1 MVQVRILAA
10 EQQVTTLS
18 QVDIRDL
25 VTGHYGATEDLAV
38 GILRALSGA
47 GVDTDHLGVA
57 DLFAVDQLHAGG
69 AAASKHVLDR
79 LGVAPGTRLL
89 DVGCG
94 IGGASRMAAM
104 AGAAVTG
111 IDLTPEYVET
121 ARTLSDRVGLGDR
134 TAFVTT
140 AGESMPLADA
150 TFDAAVMVHVGMNVP
165 AKTAVFA
172 EVHRVLR
179 PGGRFAVYEQVR
191 TGEGDLPYP
200 LPWAEDERSSFVE
213 TVADYRAHLEAAGF
227 EIEDAEDRTPTTLGP
242 PPQGPISNAVVFG
255 PPFIRRIANNVAATK
270 AGLLGAWLV
279 LARA

>member
-25 VTGHYGATEDLAV
+25 VTGHYGATEDLAD

-57 DLFAVDQLHAGG
+57 DLFPVDQLHAGG

-111 IDLTPEYVET
+111 IDLTPEFVET

-255 PPFIRRIANNVAATK
+255 PPFMRRIANNVAATK

>member
-1 MVQVRILAA
+1 MDV
-10 EQQVTTLS
+10 
-18 QVDIRDL
+18 RDL
-25 VTGHYGATEDLAV
+25 VTAHYGATENLTL

-47 GVDTDHLGVA
+47 GIDTDHLGAA
-57 DLFAVDQLHAGG
+57 DLLPVDQLHAGG
-69 AAASKHVLDR
+69 APASKHVLDR
-79 LGVAPGTRLL
+79 LGVEPGTRLL

-111 IDLTPEYVET
+111 IDLTPEFVET
-121 ARTLSDRVGLGDR
+121 ARMLSDRVGLGDR
-134 TAFVTT
+134 TEFLAT
-140 AGESMPLADA
+140 AGESMPLDDGS
-150 TFDAAVMVHVGMNVP
+150 FDAAIMVHVGMNLP
-165 AKTAVFA
+165 EKTAVFA

-179 PGGRFAVYEQVR
+179 PGGRFALYDQVR

-227 EIEDAEDRTPTTLGP
+227 EVEDEEDRTPATLGP
-242 PPQGPISNAVVFG
+242 PPQGPVSNVVIFG
-255 PPFIRRIANNVAATK
+255 PPFVQRIANNGAAAK
-270 AGLLGAWLV
+270 AGLLGAWLI

>member
-1 MVQVRILAA
+1 LG
-10 EQQVTTLS
+10 
-18 QVDIRDL
+18 VDIRDL

-57 DLFAVDQLHAGG
+57 DLFPVDQLHAGG
-69 AAASKHVLDR
+69 APASKHVLDR

-111 IDLTPEYVET
+111 IDLTPEFVET
-121 ARTLSDRVGLGDR
+121 ARTLGDRVGLHDR
-134 TAFVTT
+134 IAFVTT
-140 AGESMPLADA
+140 AGESMPLDDA

-179 PGGRFAVYEQVR
+179 PGGRFALYEQVR

-255 PPFIRRIANNVAATK
+255 PPFMQRIANNVAATK

>member
-10 EQQVTTLS
+10 ERQVTTLS

-140 AGESMPLADA
+140 AGESMPLDDA

-255 PPFIRRIANNVAATK
+255 PPFMRRIANNVAATK

>member
-25 VTGHYGATEDLAV
+25 VTGHYGATEDLAD

-57 DLFAVDQLHAGG
+57 DLFPVDQLHAGG

-255 PPFIRRIANNVAATK
+255 PPFMRRIANNVAATK